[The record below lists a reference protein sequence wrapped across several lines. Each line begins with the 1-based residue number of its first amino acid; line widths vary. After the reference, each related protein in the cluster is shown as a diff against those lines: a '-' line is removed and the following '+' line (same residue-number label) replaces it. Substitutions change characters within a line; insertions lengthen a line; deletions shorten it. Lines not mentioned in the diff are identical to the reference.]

1 MGTHSRNTAAL
12 INLKLTN
19 VDKKVFTIM
28 DLVQSLLK
36 QSIEKVETSQ
46 LNITSSEF
54 KTEKKPVTSKR
65 KGKNPV
71 EKEKVK
77 REKSNKKEK
86 NESSEPKK
94 RKSKTKKGDKKII
107 SSKDE
112 PAEPEPTWNLSKDKL
127 VRIRKF
133 QGKVYVDIREYFMDK
148 LSWEILPGKK
158 GVSLS
163 LDQYRNLKSILPQL
177 DSAVFANPEE
187 GAVDLLA

>member
-1 MGTHSRNTAAL
+1 MGTLHTAAL

-19 VDKKVFTIM
+19 VDKKVFASM

-86 NESSEPKK
+86 NESSEPMK
-94 RKSKTKKGDKKII
+94 RKSKIKKGDKKII
-107 SSKDE
+107 S
-112 PAEPEPTWNLSKDKL
+112 
-127 VRIRKF
+127 
-133 QGKVYVDIREYFMDK
+133 
-148 LSWEILPGKK
+148 
-158 GVSLS
+158 
-163 LDQYRNLKSILPQL
+163 
-177 DSAVFANPEE
+177 
-187 GAVDLLA
+187 

>member
-1 MGTHSRNTAAL
+1 MG
-12 INLKLTN
+12 
-19 VDKKVFTIM
+19 
-28 DLVQSLLK
+28 
-36 QSIEKVETSQ
+36 
-46 LNITSSEF
+46 
-54 KTEKKPVTSKR
+54 TSKR
-65 KGKNPV
+65 KSKNPV
-71 EKEKVK
+71 KKEKVK
-77 REKSNKKEK
+77 REKGNKKEK
-86 NESSEPKK
+86 KESSEPK
-94 RKSKTKKGDKKII
+94 RKSKTKKGDKKIAS

-127 VRIRKF
+127 VKIRKF